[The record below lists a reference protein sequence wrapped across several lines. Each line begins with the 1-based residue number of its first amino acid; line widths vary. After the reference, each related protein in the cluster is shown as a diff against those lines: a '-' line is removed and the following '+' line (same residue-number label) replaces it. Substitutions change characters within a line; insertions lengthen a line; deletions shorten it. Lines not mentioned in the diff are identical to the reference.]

1 MKTNVTE
8 TSIEAYHNMPL
19 AVQSERRRQVMTILI
34 AAQKPLSCAQIT
46 ERLKVRY
53 PSANW
58 ENSKTSARINELV
71 AACCVECH
79 PGMLQGPR
87 SAVNGYELTKLQ
99 RASAKAAMTR
109 KAGRA
114 A

>member
-8 TSIEAYHNMPL
+8 TSREAYHSMPL
-19 AVQSERRRQVMTILI
+19 AIKSERRRQVMAVLM
-34 AAQKPLSCAQIT
+34 AARKPLSCVEIT
-46 ERLKVRY
+46 NRLQARY
-53 PSANW
+53 PSAGW
-58 ENSKTSARINELV
+58 ENSKTSARLNELV

-79 PGMLQGPR
+79 PGMLQGVR
-87 SAVNGYELTKLQ
+87 SVVNGYELTDGQ
-99 RASAKAAMTR
+99 RAAATTVMAR